1 LSRYIGSECR
11 LCRREVTKLYLKG
24 DRCFSVKCPLEKK
37 AQGPGQHGISRR
49 KLSEFAI
56 RLREKQKL
64 RKIYGI
70 LERQFQRYFDSAT
83 RQREIP
89 TGTRLLQLLETRL
102 DNLVYRAGFAPSRP
116 AARQLVGHGH
126 VMVNGRS
133 TNIPSFGMRPGDVVE
148 VKAGSRDMAMIQE
161 GVEQTKGR
169 AIPEWMRM
177 DAVNLKIEVV
187 ALPVREQIDTAV
199 QEQLIV
205 EFYSR

>member
-1 LSRYIGSECR
+1 MSRYIGSECR

-102 DNLVYRAGFAPSRP
+102 DNVVYRAGFAPSRP

-126 VMVNGRS
+126 MMVNGRS

-148 VKAGSRDMAMIQE
+148 VKTQSRDMAMIQE

>member
-1 LSRYIGSECR
+1 MSRYIGSECR

-83 RQREIP
+83 RQRETP

-102 DNLVYRAGFAPSRP
+102 DNVVYRAGFAPSRP

-126 VMVNGRS
+126 MMVNGRS

-148 VKAGSRDMAMIQE
+148 VKTQSRDMAMIQE

>member
-1 LSRYIGSECR
+1 MSRYTASECR

-102 DNLVYRAGFAPSRP
+102 DNVVYRAGFAPSRP

-126 VMVNGRS
+126 MMVNGRS

-148 VKAGSRDMAMIQE
+148 VKAQSRDMAMIQE

>member
-1 LSRYIGSECR
+1 
-11 LCRREVTKLYLKG
+11 LKG

-102 DNLVYRAGFAPSRP
+102 DNVVYRAGFAPSRP

-126 VMVNGRS
+126 MMVNGRS

-148 VKAGSRDMAMIQE
+148 VKAQSRDMAMIQE

>member
-1 LSRYIGSECR
+1 MSRYIGSECR

-37 AQGPGQHGISRR
+37 TQGPGQHGISRR

-102 DNLVYRAGFAPSRP
+102 DNVVYRAGFAPSRP

-126 VMVNGRS
+126 MMVNGRS

-148 VKAGSRDMAMIQE
+148 VKTQSRDMAMIQE

>member
-1 LSRYIGSECR
+1 MSRYIGSECR

>member
-1 LSRYIGSECR
+1 MSRYIGSECR

-102 DNLVYRAGFAPSRP
+102 DNVVYRAGFAPSRP

-126 VMVNGRS
+126 MMVNGRS

-148 VKAGSRDMAMIQE
+148 VKTQSRDMTMIQE